1 MKRYSLIAVFTVAV
15 LALPPLQAAE
25 GQWYLAPGAQYMDFD
40 DYTGLD
46 ESWGFALGLGFQFS
60 ERWAAE
66 FSTFDMD
73 ADVVT
78 GGEIDLD
85 HYRAD
90 LLYDLNPIAE
100 GLRPF
105 LVGGM
110 GNTNFN
116 GDNDTLLNFGAGLK
130 YDLNESW
137 QWRASLR
144 SFSYFG
150 RDFEDSDIGLETSLI
165 YFFGNNSTPRR
176 VTQPEPTPTPQAR
189 QESAPATPQSR
200 DSDRDGVQDAN
211 DNCPDTPMNYAVDA
225 QGCPI
230 EVEEVARVEL
240 MVNFEF
246 DRDEVQSQYFAEIEE
261 VADFMAEY
269 DDVVIELEGHTDSR
283 GTEAYNEDLSQRRA
297 DAVRQV
303 LIERFNVQG
312 SRISTRGFGER
323 QPIASNDTDAGRAQ
337 NRRVI
342 TVIIKTL
349 QNYRPR

>member
-1 MKRYSLIAVFTVAV
+1 MTRYSLIAIFTAAL
-15 LALPPLQAAE
+15 LALSPVQAAE
-25 GQWYLAPGAQYMDFD
+25 GQWYLAPGAQYMNFD
-40 DYTGLD
+40 NYTGLD
-46 ESWGFALGLGFQFS
+46 KEWGFSLGLGYQFS

-66 FSTFDMD
+66 FSSFDMD
-73 ADVVT
+73 ADVIG

-105 LVGGM
+105 LVAGM
-110 GNTNFN
+110 GNTNFD
-116 GDNDTLLNFGAGLK
+116 GDNDTLIDFGAGLK
-130 YDLNESW
+130 LDLSESW
-137 QWRASLR
+137 QWRTSLR
-144 SFSYFG
+144 HFSYFG
-150 RDFEDSDIGLETSLI
+150 RDGEDSDVGLETSLI
-165 YFFGNNSTPRR
+165 YFFGNGSASRR
-176 VTQPEPTPTPQAR
+176 AIQPAPTPAPQAS
-189 QESAPATPQSR
+189 QESAPTTPQSR

-230 EVEEVARVEL
+230 AVEEVARVEL

-246 DRDEVQSQYFAEIEE
+246 DRDEVQSQYFDEIEE
-261 VADFMAEY
+261 VADFMAQY

-283 GTEAYNEDLSQRRA
+283 GTDAYNEDLSQRRA
-297 DAVRQV
+297 NAVRQV
-303 LIERFNVQG
+303 LIDRFDIQG
-312 SRISTRGFGER
+312 SRISARGFGER
-323 QPIASNDTDAGRAQ
+323 QPIASNDTDEGRAQ
-337 NRRVI
+337 NRRVM